1 VEDAIEALKSSLKVL
16 ESANNVNDQVD
27 QSKYFAALKVW
38 REQWIAIKMML
49 NDIN

>member
-27 QSKYFAALKVW
+27 QSRYFAALKVW
-38 REQWIAIKMML
+38 RESNGLPSKRCLMI
-49 NDIN
+49 